1 MKTKI
6 IVSLILGAAV
16 SAGAFFLA
24 FQNVPFDDLFAYMG
38 AIDYIWI
45 APSIFFLAAAFVMRV
60 VRWRAILESAR
71 PLGFWR
77 AFHPTMI
84 AFGLNCL
91 LPARMGEAARPL
103 ILLKNEKIPL
113 STTVA
118 SVALER
124 LFDMGFL
131 CLSLAL
137 LFFAVDMDPGLD
149 IPFGPYHLTPDLL
162 KDIAFGMMKLTALIF
177 LGMALIII
185 RRTREMGEAL
195 IRFLKRPLDRVFPT
209 LNKKR
214 NRPGPGV
221 LENLGA
227 GFAMIR
233 SFKKIS
239 ICLAHTFGVWL
250 FSALSFYVMSLG
262 SPGID
267 LTFPEMAASLIII
280 CFFIALPSVPGFW
293 GIWEAGGVFA
303 LSLFGV
309 SKTQAAGFTLANH
322 AVQVFP
328 VIAAGM
334 ISAAI
339 TGTGILKALA
349 SKKES
354 ENGPA

>member
-6 IVSLILGAAV
+6 IVSLIIGGAV
-16 SAGAFFLA
+16 SGAAFFLA

-38 AIDYIWI
+38 AIDYFWI
-45 APSIFFLAAAFVMRV
+45 APSLFFLAAAFVMRV
-60 VRWRAILESAR
+60 LRWRAILESAR
-71 PLGFWR
+71 PLGFWE

-84 AFGLNCL
+84 AFSLNCL
-91 LPARMGEAARPL
+91 LPARMGEAARPVL
-103 ILLKNEKIPL
+103 LLKNQKIPL

-124 LFDMGFL
+124 LFDLGFL
-131 CLSLAL
+131 CLCLTL
-137 LFFAVDMDPGLD
+137 LFFAVDMDPDLD

-162 KDIAFGMMKLTALIF
+162 KDIAFGMMKLATLIF
-177 LGMALIII
+177 FGMALIIM
-185 RRTREMGEAL
+185 RRTREMGVAL
-195 IRFLKRPLDRVFPT
+195 IRFLKRPLERVFPA
-209 LNKKR
+209 LQKKR
-214 NRPGPGV
+214 HRPGPG
-221 LENLGA
+221 LLDNLGA
-227 GFAMIR
+227 GFAMVL
-233 SFKKIS
+233 SFKRIS
-239 ICLAHTFGVWL
+239 VCLAHTVGVWF
-250 FSALSFYVMSLG
+250 FSAMSFYVMSLG
-262 SPGID
+262 SPGIG
-267 LTFPEMAASLIII
+267 LTFLEMAASLIII
-280 CFFIALPSVPGFW
+280 SFFIALPSVPGFW

-309 SKTQAAGFTLANH
+309 SKIEAAGFTLVNH

-339 TGTGILKALA
+339 TGTGILKELA